1 MFGELT
7 INDFLHLLNSSAP
20 TPGGGAVVAINAA
33 HAAGLLSMVSNI
45 TTKKNLSDQSDSVN
59 RDLVKCML
67 VSVMHQEK
75 LMKAADADAVA
86 FNALMDCFKMPGTTD
101 EEKHARSVAIVN
113 ATKNACEPPKQTV
126 LSCKALVD
134 FAKIAVEQGDKSVVS
149 DAFIACRMLATA
161 MRCSIYNLQINLK
174 TLIGKDDEFVKKT
187 NEFIARTDAVITELE
202 KFIDENCRF

>member
-7 INDFLHLLNSSAP
+7 INDFLNLLNSSAP

-86 FNALMDCFKMPGTTD
+86 FNALMDCFKMPRTTD
-101 EEKHARSVAIVN
+101 EEKHARSAAIVN

-187 NEFIARTDAVITELE
+187 NEFIAGIDAVITELE

>member
-1 MFGELT
+1 
-7 INDFLHLLNSSAP
+7 
-20 TPGGGAVVAINAA
+20 
-33 HAAGLLSMVSNI
+33 
-45 TTKKNLSDQSDSVN
+45 
-59 RDLVKCML
+59 
-67 VSVMHQEK
+67 MHQEK

-187 NEFIARTDAVITELE
+187 NEFIAGIDADITELE
-202 KFIDENCRF
+202 KFIDEKCRF

>member
-1 MFGELT
+1 MIF
-7 INDFLHLLNSSAP
+7 
-20 TPGGGAVVAINAA
+20 TPFKLFRTHSRRRCGCCNQRGSCGGIAFDGIEYN
-33 HAAGLLSMVSNI
+33 HQ
-45 TTKKNLSDQSDSVN
+45 KNLSDQSDSVN

-126 LSCKALVD
+126 LSCMALVD

-187 NEFIARTDAVITELE
+187 NEFIARTDADITELE
-202 KFIDENCRF
+202 KFIDEKCRF

>member
-7 INDFLHLLNSSAP
+7 INDFLHLFNSSAP

-86 FNALMDCFKMPGTTD
+86 FNALMDCFKMSGT
-101 EEKHARSVAIVN
+101 
-113 ATKNACEPPKQTV
+113 
-126 LSCKALVD
+126 
-134 FAKIAVEQGDKSVVS
+134 
-149 DAFIACRMLATA
+149 
-161 MRCSIYNLQINLK
+161 
-174 TLIGKDDEFVKKT
+174 
-187 NEFIARTDAVITELE
+187 
-202 KFIDENCRF
+202 ID